1 MQVTSLKESG
11 NAALQEGKF
20 DEAIKCY
27 TEAIALDG
35 NNHVLYSNRSAAYAK
50 AEKYKLA
57 LEDAEKT
64 VNLKPDWGKGYSR
77 KGSALAYLG
86 RYDESI
92 SAYEKGLQLDPNN
105 AQLKS
110 GLAEVRA
117 QRSAAATNPFNSPD
131 IFLKLASDPRTKGYL
146 SDPSYIKLLQEL
158 RSNPQ
163 GLGTKLQ
170 DTRVLTTLSVLLG
183 MSDIEEPMETEP
195 STPTPKAPKAKPEAK
210 PETKKEDQ
218 NLSTEKKKALE
229 EKNLGNTAYRK
240 KNFEEALHHYNK
252 AVEFD
257 PTEIIFLLNIAAV
270 YFEQKEYEKCIGQCE
285 KAIDIGRE
293 NRADFKLIA
302 KAFTRIGHAY
312 QKMGNWK
319 QAKVYYEKSMSEHRT
334 PEIKTLLSDIDK
346 IIKEEER
353 KAYIDPVKAEEEKEL
368 GNQKYKDGDYPA
380 AIKHYSEAIRRNP
393 DDPKY
398 YSNRAACYTKLA
410 AFDLGLKDCEKVVEL
425 DPKFIKGWIR
435 KGKIL
440 QAMQQ
445 QGKALTAYQKALEL
459 DPQNSEALDGYRSC
473 AVSASSN
480 PEEVRKRAMAD
491 PEIQGILRDPA
502 MRLILEQM
510 QSDPRALQE

>member
-1 MQVTSLKESG
+1 LLKEKG
-11 NAALQEGKF
+11 NAALQTGNYN
-20 DEAIKCY
+20 EAIKYY
-27 TEAIALDG
+27 TDAIALDS

-50 AEKYKLA
+50 SEKYQQA

-64 VNLKPDWGKGYSR
+64 VSLKPDWGKGYSR

-92 SAYEKGLQLDPNN
+92 QAYEKGLQSDPNN
-105 AQLKS
+105 TQLRS
-110 GLAEVRA
+110 SLVEVRA
-117 QRSAAATNPFNSPD
+117 QKTAALTNPFNSPD
-131 IFLKLASDPRTKGYL
+131 IFIKLASDPRTKGYL
-146 SDPSYIKLLQEL
+146 SDPEYLKLLQEL
-158 RSNPQ
+158 RTNPQ
-163 GLGTKLQ
+163 SLGTKLQ

-183 MSDIEEPMETEP
+183 MSADMEEAMETEP
-195 STPTPKAPKAKPEAK
+195 MNPPEPPKPKPEPK
-210 PETKKEDQ
+210 PQKKEED
-218 NLSTEKKKALE
+218 NLPPEKRRALE
-229 EKNLGNTAYRK
+229 EKKLGNEAYK
-240 KNFEEALHHYNK
+240 KRNFEEALQHYNK
-252 AVEFD
+252 AMELD
-257 PTEIIFLLNIAAV
+257 STEIVYLLNIAAV
-270 YFEQKEYEKCIGQCE
+270 YFEQKEYQKCIAQCE
-285 KAIDIGRE
+285 KAIEVGRE

-312 QKMGNWK
+312 KKMENWK

-353 KAYIDPVKAEEEKEL
+353 KAYIDLVKAEEEKEL

-380 AIKHYSEAIRRNP
+380 AIKHYSEAILRNP

-445 QGKALTAYQKALEL
+445 QGKALSAYQKALEL
-459 DPQNSEALDGYRSC
+459 DPQNSEALEGYRSC
-473 AVSASSN
+473 AISASSN

-491 PEIQGILRDPA
+491 PEIQSILRDPA